1 MRKTLQQRR
10 EQAEHIA
17 TIDWIEKQGQ
27 ESIKAR
33 FATSELIAR
42 EAQTTLTVLLAGVGG
57 TAAYASKLFE
67 PGPAE
72 PLVVASAAACGYL
85 AVLSAI
91 LVLACMMFRSYPA
104 QFQEP
109 TNLIVPGATLLQ
121 VRDAELLNLD
131 ERIKEATLLNEARAR
146 NLNNIRLGAVFAIVV
161 FVAVGAVAPRR
172 VAAPKAPL
180 VIACTPDLGASAP
193 QGSLNCR
200 VGS

>member
-1 MRKTLQQRR
+1 MRKTQQLRL
-10 EQAEHIA
+10 EQAKRIEA
-17 TIDWIEKQGQ
+17 IDWIEKQGQ

-33 FATSELIAR
+33 FATAELIAR

-109 TNLIVPGATLLQ
+109 GNLLVPGATLLQ

-131 ERIKEATLLNEARAR
+131 ERIKEATLLNETRAR
-146 NLNNIRLGAVFAIVV
+146 NLNNVRLGAVFAIAV
-161 FVAVGAVAPRR
+161 FVAVGAVAPRQ
-172 VAAPKAPL
+172 AATPKAPL
-180 VIACTPDLGASAP
+180 VIACTPDLGASAAK
-193 QGSLNCR
+193 GSLSCR